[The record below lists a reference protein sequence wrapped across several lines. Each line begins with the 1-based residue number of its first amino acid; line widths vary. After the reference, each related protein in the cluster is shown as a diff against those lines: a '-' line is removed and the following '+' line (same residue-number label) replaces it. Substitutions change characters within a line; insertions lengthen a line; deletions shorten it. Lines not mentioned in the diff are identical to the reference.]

1 LSRYNK
7 IEFRRLS
14 SNEIDALVHE
24 ARRLQTQTTKEALL
38 AIARGFAWLARQIWS
53 GLREVARSFSEA
65 QAARRTYEQL
75 SRLSDRELADM
86 GLTREGIPAVVVG
99 TFRRE
104 PDVVLSANREA
115 AENAPLRDDV
125 EQRYREAA

>member
-14 SNEIDALVHE
+14 PNEIDALQHE
-24 ARRLQTQTTKEALL
+24 TRRLQTQTTKEGLL
-38 AIARGFAWLARQIWS
+38 AIVRGFAWLARQIWS
-53 GLREVARSFSEA
+53 GLRGVARSFSEA

-75 SRLSDRELADM
+75 SRLSDHDLADM
-86 GLTREGIPAVVVG
+86 GLTREDIPAVAVG
-99 TFRRE
+99 TFRGE
-104 PDVVLSANREA
+104 SNVVLSANREVA
-115 AENAPLRDDV
+115 KDRSLRDDV

>member
-1 LSRYNK
+1 LSKYER

-14 SNEIDALVHE
+14 PNEIDALQHE
-24 ARRLQTQTTKEALL
+24 ARRLQTQTTKEGFL
-38 AIARGFAWLARQIWS
+38 AIARGFAWLSRQIWS
-53 GLREVARSFSEA
+53 GLRGVARSFSEA
-65 QAARRTYEQL
+65 QAAKRTYEQL

-86 GLTREGIPAVVVG
+86 GLTREDIPAVVVG

-104 PDVVLSANREA
+104 PDVVLSDNREV
-115 AENAPLRDDV
+115 AENTPLQDDV

>member
-65 QAARRTYEQL
+65 QAARRSYEQL
-75 SRLSDRELADM
+75 SRLSDHELADM
-86 GLTREGIPAVVVG
+86 GLTREDIPAVVVG
-99 TFRRE
+99 TFPRE
-104 PDVVLSANREA
+104 PDVVLSASREVA
-115 AENAPLRDDV
+115 KDTPLPDDV